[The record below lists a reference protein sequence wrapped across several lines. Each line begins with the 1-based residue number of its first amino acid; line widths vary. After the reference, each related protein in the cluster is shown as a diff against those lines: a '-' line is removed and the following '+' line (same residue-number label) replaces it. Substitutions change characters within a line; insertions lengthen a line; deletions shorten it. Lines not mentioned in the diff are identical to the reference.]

1 MLQLQSL
8 FGVFALLAIAWAF
21 GENRRAV
28 SLRQAA
34 IGLFVTLLTAVALIK
49 LPFVAHGFGVINDAV
64 GAISSAS
71 RAGTAFVF
79 GYLGGGALPFDLKA
93 PGADFILAFQA
104 LPVVLVM
111 SVLTTLLF
119 YWRVLP
125 PVVRGMAW
133 LLERTLGVG
142 GAVGLSTAANIF
154 LGMVEAPLFIRPY
167 LAQLTRSELFLVMTG
182 GMAGIAGTVLV
193 LYATLLAPLI
203 PDAAAHF
210 VIASVLGAPAAILV
224 SLIMVPE
231 TSDIRTGGALEDPDM
246 HASSTMDAIVKGTV
260 AGLELLLNIV
270 AMLIVLVALVYLAN
284 AILGLLPDFGGARD
298 FAAANARLRHGA
310 GVLADGPALAA
321 GDHRGQPDGH
331 QNRAERADRL
341 CRSVQAR
348 RRCARF
354 ALTADHAVCDVRL
367 RQFRQP
373 RHHDR
378 RPRHHGAAAP
388 RRDQF
393 ARLEIDRVGHADDLP
408 DGRDRR
414 GADLSRHSEAR
425 TSANPESRHVR
436 VRRSASPRNDG
447 FQPQQRR
454 QPGNHIHRPLRGEMR
469 VIPRQGNA
477 AVDRERAL
485 PHRADRIDHRDVG
498 KPLMCRQC
506 RVHRQVERKDIRQ
519 HQII

>member
-1 MLQLQSL
+1 MLQLQSA
-8 FGVFALLAIAWAF
+8 FGVLALLAIAWAF
-21 GENRRAV
+21 GENRGAV

-34 IGLFVTLLTAVALIK
+34 VGLFVTILTAVALIK
-49 LPFVAHGFGVINDAV
+49 LPFVAHAFGAINDAV

-71 RAGTAFVF
+71 RAGTSFVF

-231 TSDIRTGGALEDPDM
+231 TSDIRTGGALADPRVASGDPDM
-246 HASSTMDAIVKGTV
+246 HAASTMDAIVKGTV

-284 AILGLLPDFGGARD
+284 AILGLLPNVGGAGISLQRMLGYAMAPVCWLMGLPWSQAITAGSLMGVKTVLNELIAYVDLSKLGTDALDPRSRLIMLYAMCGFANFGSLGIMIGGLGTMAPERRD
-298 FAAANARLRHGA
+298 EINSLGLKSIVSGTLTTCLMGA
-310 GVLADGPALAA
+310 IVGVL
-321 GDHRGQPDGH
+321 
-331 QNRAERADRL
+331 
-341 CRSVQAR
+341 S
-348 RRCARF
+348 
-354 ALTADHAVCDVRL
+354 
-367 RQFRQP
+367 
-373 RHHDR
+373 
-378 RPRHHGAAAP
+378 
-388 RRDQF
+388 
-393 ARLEIDRVGHADDLP
+393 
-408 DGRDRR
+408 
-414 GADLSRHSEAR
+414 
-425 TSANPESRHVR
+425 
-436 VRRSASPRNDG
+436 
-447 FQPQQRR
+447 
-454 QPGNHIHRPLRGEMR
+454 
-469 VIPRQGNA
+469 
-477 AVDRERAL
+477 
-485 PHRADRIDHRDVG
+485 
-498 KPLMCRQC
+498 
-506 RVHRQVERKDIRQ
+506 
-519 HQII
+519 

>member
-1 MLQLQSL
+1 MLQLQSA

-21 GENRRAV
+21 GENRGSV
-28 SLRQAA
+28 SPRQAA
-34 IGLFVTLLTAVALIK
+34 TGLFVTLLTAIILIK
-49 LPFVAHGFGVINDAV
+49 LPVVAHAFGVINDAV

-71 RAGTAFVF
+71 RAGTSFVF

-119 YWRVLP
+119 YWRILP
-125 PVVRGMAW
+125 PIVRGMAW

-210 VIASVLGAPAAILV
+210 VIASVLGAPAAILI

-231 TSDIRTGGALEDPDM
+231 ESDKRTGGALIDPGVAGDPRVAGDPEM

-284 AILGLLPDFGGARD
+284 AILGLLPDVGGRISLQRMLGYVMAPVCWLMGLPWPQAITAGSLMGTKTVLNELIAYVDLSKLGTDALDSRSRLIMLYAMCGFANFGSLGIMIGGLGTMAPERREEINSLGLKSIVSGTLTTCLMGAIV
-298 FAAANARLRHGA
+298 
-310 GVLADGPALAA
+310 GVL
-321 GDHRGQPDGH
+321 
-331 QNRAERADRL
+331 
-341 CRSVQAR
+341 
-348 RRCARF
+348 
-354 ALTADHAVCDVRL
+354 T
-367 RQFRQP
+367 
-373 RHHDR
+373 
-378 RPRHHGAAAP
+378 
-388 RRDQF
+388 
-393 ARLEIDRVGHADDLP
+393 
-408 DGRDRR
+408 
-414 GADLSRHSEAR
+414 
-425 TSANPESRHVR
+425 
-436 VRRSASPRNDG
+436 
-447 FQPQQRR
+447 
-454 QPGNHIHRPLRGEMR
+454 
-469 VIPRQGNA
+469 
-477 AVDRERAL
+477 
-485 PHRADRIDHRDVG
+485 
-498 KPLMCRQC
+498 
-506 RVHRQVERKDIRQ
+506 
-519 HQII
+519 